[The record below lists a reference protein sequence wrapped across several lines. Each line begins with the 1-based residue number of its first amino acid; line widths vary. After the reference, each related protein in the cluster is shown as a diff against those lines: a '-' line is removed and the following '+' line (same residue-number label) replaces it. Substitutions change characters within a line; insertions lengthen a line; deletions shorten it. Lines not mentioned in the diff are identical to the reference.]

1 MSRGA
6 SSVRRRNVATVL
18 AGVTLAATGLA
29 GGAAQVLNLAAS
41 DTAPPAPERAEE
53 TSSAAAPVTTAAV
66 PVVATDP
73 SVTVR
78 RQQVGGPSD
87 FPGSLGS
94 TPIAVVAAY
103 QRAATIMSTAS
114 RCGLEWT
121 TLAAIGRVESN
132 HNRGPAL
139 LAPLDG
145 RGGRG
150 ELPDTDL
157 GELDRDPTWDAPV
170 GPMALLPSTWRGV
183 AVDADADGKRDPH
196 DIDDAA
202 LAAGVLLCAQGDLTK
217 PAALRAALT
226 SYHRA
231 PGFAP
236 TVLALAQRY
245 ERQAAQVPPPPTII
259 GPLPVLPDLCRCA
272 ARPVLGAPAAQSLAT
287 AVATPIGRLPSLVPP
302 AASATAGGTS
312 PRPPSGT
319 PGATPSGTPGE
330 QPGTPGPSGSASP
343 SAMPTDATS
352 GTATPEATP
361 SGTPSPTAAETP

>member
-1 MSRGA
+1 MSRGGT
-6 SSVRRRNVATVL
+6 SVRRRHVATVL
-18 AGVTLAATGLA
+18 AGVTLAAAGTI
-29 GGAAQVLNLAAS
+29 GGAVQVMDLAATN
-41 DTAPPAPERAEE
+41 TAPPAPERTEE

-73 SVTVR
+73 AVTVR

-94 TPIAVVAAY
+94 TPLAVVTAY
-103 QRAATIMSTAS
+103 QRAATILTTAS
-114 RCGLEWT
+114 DCGLQWT

-145 RGGRG
+145 KGGRG

-157 GELDRDPTWDAPV
+157 GQVDANLTWDAPV

-202 LAAGVLLCAQGDLTK
+202 LAAGVLLCARGDLK
-217 PAALRAALT
+217 RPAALRAALT

-231 PGFAP
+231 PGFVP
-236 TVLALAQRY
+236 TVLAVAKRY
-245 ERQAAQVPPPPTII
+245 ERQAAQVPLPPTVVS
-259 GPLPVLPDLCRCA
+259 PLPVLPDLCRCA
-272 ARPVLGAPAAQSLAT
+272 ARPVSGATPVRSLAT
-287 AVATPIGRLPSLVPP
+287 AAATPIGRHPALVPP

-312 PRPPSGT
+312 PRP
-319 PGATPSGTPGE
+319 
-330 QPGTPGPSGSASP
+330 
-343 SAMPTDATS
+343 
-352 GTATPEATP
+352 
-361 SGTPSPTAAETP
+361 SGTPSPSTTETASPSSTPSATETASPSATPTDPTSATATPTGTPAPTAVENP